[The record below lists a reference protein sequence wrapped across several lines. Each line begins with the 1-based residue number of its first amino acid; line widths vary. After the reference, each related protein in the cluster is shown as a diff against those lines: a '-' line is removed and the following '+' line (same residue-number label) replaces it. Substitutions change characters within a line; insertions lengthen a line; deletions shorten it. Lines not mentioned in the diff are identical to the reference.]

1 MHFQPINNNQQIPDV
16 EKEILKFW
24 LEEKIFDQAIDL
36 RKNGKKYVFFDG
48 PPFANG
54 LPHYGHILASSIK
67 DAVTRY
73 FSMRGFHVPRT
84 NGWDCHGLPVE
95 YEIEKELELSGKK
108 DIEALGVDKFND
120 ACRESVFRYTKEWQ
134 VLLERIARW
143 VDFENTYATLDNT
156 YMESIWWV
164 FRQIWDKN
172 LVYQDYRS
180 MHICPRCET
189 PLSNFEVSLGYKDV
203 TDLSA
208 TAKFKLLD
216 SNHENTYLLAWTT
229 TPWTLPANMALCL
242 GPKIA
247 YSRIRQ
253 NNEIYIVAQNLIDQ
267 VFAEA
272 EYEYLGEIS
281 PQELENKSYEPLF
294 DYYANEPDKKRFIIT
309 LDDYVT
315 TEDGTGI
322 VHIAGGYGAEDFAV
336 SKRYN
341 LDIIVHTDVSG
352 KFLPEVHDFADKFV
366 KNQESNIVSLLES
379 KGKLF
384 HKENYRHSYPHCW
397 RCDTPLLNHSLKSWY
412 IRVTDIKDKML
423 ANNQKINW
431 QPAHVKEGRFGKWLE
446 NARDWNIS
454 RNRFWGAPIPIW
466 ECNGCQHQTCVSSIR
481 ELRIRSKNGNT
492 LYFVRH
498 GEAEHNIEHITNTD
512 TDSKSDLTTKGKEQ
526 AQQVAEK
533 LKNFPVTRII
543 SSPFARTEQTASIIA
558 EALNK
563 ELTFDERLREFRVPN
578 NTSLDEI
585 NQFFSQAEDLH
596 SAKMAPDNE
605 NLKEVQTRL
614 EAFLDH
620 LGNEY
625 QNEHIVCVTHGA
637 VIGLAQAY
645 FEEQERN
652 LDWMRN
658 LAHIPQDSFL
668 TYQAGKVPMRGSEL
682 DLHKPYI
689 DDIKFACDNCENG
702 EMQRIPEVLD
712 CWFESGAMPYAKP
725 HYPFEDKKD
734 FEENFPA
741 QFIAEGL
748 DQTRGWFY
756 TLHVLSTILF
766 DKPAFENIIVN
777 GILLAKNGEKLSK
790 RKRNYP
796 DPNILFDTKGVD
808 ATRLFMYQS
817 TAPQAED
824 VRFSED
830 HVDEVFKK
838 FNLTLWNTY
847 SFFVTY
853 ANIDNFT
860 PPTPSELAEFQP
872 QNELDIWI
880 LSELNALIAEVT
892 TQMEAYNLTKATRPL
907 TEFVDQLSNW
917 YIRRS
922 RRRFWKSESDSDKQE
937 AYQTLYLVLTAFC
950 KVIAPFTPFIADAIY
965 KNLTKLDSVHF
976 ADWPEVD
983 KKRLNADL
991 NEVTNT
997 IREIVSLG
1005 HTIRGQQKIKVRQ
1018 PLALVEVAIADA
1030 KLKAKISNQTEVIL
1044 EELNIKELNLAT
1056 DLGDKVKPVLKIN
1069 AKLIGPKF
1077 GKEVQ
1082 TIINEAKAGNF
1093 QILESGQ
1100 AQILDFLIEPEEF
1113 ELAFEAKP
1121 GLAAAAKDGIVVIL
1135 HTEISEELKYEG
1147 FARDIVRQIQ
1157 DLRKE
1162 ADYQVS
1168 DRITIMLKTDNPE
1181 LETAILNFA
1190 DYIKTETL
1198 ATELQ
1203 QSGDMDYDKST
1214 TTKLE
1219 GIEIQ
1224 IAIRKS

>member
-1 MHFQPINNNQQIPDV
+1 
-16 EKEILKFW
+16 
-24 LEEKIFDQAIDL
+24 
-36 RKNGKKYVFFDG
+36 
-48 PPFANG
+48 
-54 LPHYGHILASSIK
+54 
-67 DAVTRY
+67 
-73 FSMRGFHVPRT
+73 
-84 NGWDCHGLPVE
+84 
-95 YEIEKELELSGKK
+95 
-108 DIEALGVDKFND
+108 
-120 ACRESVFRYTKEWQ
+120 
-134 VLLERIARW
+134 
-143 VDFENTYATLDNT
+143 
-156 YMESIWWV
+156 
-164 FRQIWDKN
+164 
-172 LVYQDYRS
+172 
-180 MHICPRCET
+180 
-189 PLSNFEVSLGYKDV
+189 
-203 TDLSA
+203 
-208 TAKFKLLD
+208 
-216 SNHENTYLLAWTT
+216 
-229 TPWTLPANMALCL
+229 MALCL
-242 GPKIA
+242 GPKIV

-253 NNEIYIVAQNLIDQ
+253 NNEIYIVAQNLVDQ

-492 LYFVRH
+492 LYFIRH

-585 NQFFSQAEDLH
+585 NQFFSQAEDLL

-652 LDWMRN
+652 LDWMHN

-838 FNLTLWNTY
+838 FNLTLWTTY

-880 LSELNALIAEVT
+880 LSELNALIDEVT

-937 AYQTLYLVLTAFC
+937 AYQTLYLVLTTFC

>member
-1 MHFQPINNNQQIPDV
+1 
-16 EKEILKFW
+16 
-24 LEEKIFDQAIDL
+24 
-36 RKNGKKYVFFDG
+36 
-48 PPFANG
+48 
-54 LPHYGHILASSIK
+54 
-67 DAVTRY
+67 
-73 FSMRGFHVPRT
+73 
-84 NGWDCHGLPVE
+84 
-95 YEIEKELELSGKK
+95 
-108 DIEALGVDKFND
+108 
-120 ACRESVFRYTKEWQ
+120 
-134 VLLERIARW
+134 
-143 VDFENTYATLDNT
+143 
-156 YMESIWWV
+156 
-164 FRQIWDKN
+164 
-172 LVYQDYRS
+172 

-242 GPKIA
+242 GPKIV

-253 NNEIYIVAQNLIDQ
+253 NNEIYIVAQNLVDQ

-492 LYFVRH
+492 LYFIRH

-585 NQFFSQAEDLH
+585 NQFFSQAEDLL

-652 LDWMRN
+652 LDWMHN

-937 AYQTLYLVLTAFC
+937 AYQTLYLVLTTFC

-1030 KLKAKISNQTEVIL
+1030 KLKARISNQTEVIL

-1100 AQILDFLIEPEEF
+1100 AQIIDFLIEPEEF

-1214 TTKLE
+1214 STKLE
-1219 GIEIQ
+1219 GIEMQ